1 MIGSLINF
9 LNNWGLSW
17 LRSLVIVIMDL
28 CRNMN
33 WISFIL
39 LLLFILNIIFYDI
52 CLNFLGV
59 LYGFDYE
66 CNINVLKKLNI

>member
-66 CNINVLKKLNI
+66 CYINV